1 MYKKLRGESVVEGK
15 LVHKVHRRLN
25 FNDRLYIQN
34 RLKKDSVA
42 KIAQHIGVNRS
53 TIYKELKR
61 GTVDGIYDAEYAQRK
76 L

>member
-1 MYKKLRGESVVEGK
+1 MKEK

-34 RLKKDSVA
+34 QLAKKDSVIR
-42 KIAQHIGVNRS
+42 IANHIGVNRS

-61 GTVDGIYDAEYAQRK
+61 GTVNGIYDAEYAQK
-76 L
+76 NL